1 MNLNAVN
8 VCEKLKKT
16 MNNISGSEQ
25 LLQVYIQ
32 LLNEGKP
39 DKNKR
44 ATDVLKKSI
53 EDTVKSK
60 DATVND
66 YYLPPFGLTRWDERL
81 SERGVTRFVDDLI
94 PFGNRRLPTLFWEL
108 EPGQIPLSHIWI
120 RGCLAMMFLV
130 RWMKRCGHYVRDQ
143 WRTRSLKVR
152 TRLGL

>member
-8 VCEKLKKT
+8 VCEKLKET
-16 MNNISGSEQ
+16 MNNIRNSEQ

-53 EDTVKSK
+53 KDTAKSK

-66 YYLPPFGLTRWDERL
+66 YYPSPFCNLPGCPDHKTPFTNVNMEINSDNQKTLNNNESNKTDSLTV
-81 SERGVTRFVDDLI
+81 SNKTKK
-94 PFGNRRLPTLFWEL
+94 NT
-108 EPGQIPLSHIWI
+108 
-120 RGCLAMMFLV
+120 
-130 RWMKRCGHYVRDQ
+130 K
-143 WRTRSLKVR
+143 T
-152 TRLGL
+152 